1 MSPFRINNTTREIII
16 PIIAIPSIDLLLCFL
31 FGVKARWFQLHSAI
45 NIVIVGII
53 FDDVVKLYRNPIYN
67 NHDID
72 SKLELTY
79 IMTLHIYHLLISKNI
94 TFMDYCHHLL
104 FVGFACLP
112 AYIFYNNNLLRL
124 SVFATCGLT
133 GSIEYFMLALVKHNR
148 LTSIKQKMYNTYI
161 YNYLRYP
168 FSMYSVIAI
177 YISSL
182 YNPEIIGNY
191 PMLLLFMNLTILLN
205 GSFYNKLAIENYIEH
220 KMKEPYHNDICNI

>member
-124 SVFATCGLT
+124 SVFATCGAT
-133 GSIEYFMLALVKHNR
+133 GSIEYFAWDSSSKSILSSSPFPIWNSCSTLA
-148 LTSIKQKMYNTYI
+148 
-161 YNYLRYP
+161 
-168 FSMYSVIAI
+168 
-177 YISSL
+177 
-182 YNPEIIGNY
+182 
-191 PMLLLFMNLTILLN
+191 
-205 GSFYNKLAIENYIEH
+205 
-220 KMKEPYHNDICNI
+220 